1 MSTFSKFIDNKIL
14 YEKVLMT
21 ENKINTQKKIVKIL
35 KELDDGSIRIEEA
48 ATKISN
54 IIDEIVEYVKKER
67 K

>member
-35 KELDDGSIRIEEA
+35 KELDDGSIKIEEA

-54 IIDEIVEYVKKER
+54 IIDEVVKKE